1 MRLPRKPRR
10 RRRPEEAEAEILAA
24 AERFLR
30 SRPFRE
36 LQVAD
41 LMDETGLR
49 RSSFYRYFR
58 DRHELIVRLI
68 DKFAAELA
76 RTNELWFN
84 AGQDPI
90 SSVRAGY
97 EGIGRF
103 WAEHGPV
110 MRAIADAAIHDRE
123 VEKAHRKFVERIV
136 RGTAQRI
143 RADIRKRRIP
153 PLDARATA
161 EALILMSERYLND
174 KLGDG
179 RRAWRPAVDTLVTI
193 WQRALYGATS

>member
-1 MRLPRKPRR
+1 LH
-10 RRRPEEAEAEILAA
+10 
-24 AERFLR
+24 
-30 SRPFRE
+30 SRPFRD

-58 DRHELIVRLI
+58 DRHDLIVRLI
-68 DKFAAELA
+68 EKFAAELR
-76 RTNELWFN
+76 RTNDLWFR
-84 AGQDPI
+84 ADRDPI
-90 SSVRAGY
+90 ASLRAGY

-103 WAEHGPV
+103 WSEHGPV
-110 MRAIADAAIHDRE
+110 MRAIADAAIHDPQ
-123 VEKAHRKFVERIV
+123 VEKAHRAFVERIV

-143 RADIRKRRIP
+143 RADIRKQRIP

-161 EALILMSERYLND
+161 EALILMSERYLNE
-174 KLGDG
+174 KLGGDG

>member
-1 MRLPRKPRR
+1 
-10 RRRPEEAEAEILAA
+10 
-24 AERFLR
+24 
-30 SRPFRE
+30 
-36 LQVAD
+36 
-41 LMDETGLR
+41 MDETGLR

-90 SSVRAGY
+90 SSLRAGY

-110 MRAIADAAIHDRE
+110 MRAIADAAIHDPQ
-123 VEKAHRKFVERIV
+123 VEKAHRKFVARIV
-136 RGTAQRI
+136 RGTAERI

-161 EALILMSERYLND
+161 EALILMSERYLNE
-174 KLGDG
+174 KLGGDG
-179 RRAWRPAVDTLVTI
+179 KRAWRPAVDTLVTI